1 MKLSNPSRSD
11 PANPESLVQNL
22 VRTRLPT
29 RHGEFVLYY
38 YNNTLEKKEH
48 LAMVKGNVDN
58 ASDVAVRLHSECLTG
73 DVFGS
78 LRCDCGDQLDRA
90 LRIIGQEACG
100 VLLYLRQ
107 EGRGI
112 GLLKKLQAY
121 NLQDE
126 GLDTVE
132 ANLRLGHLS
141 DERDYSIAAAMLQ
154 DLHIRSV
161 RLITNNP
168 AKIDQ
173 LRKLGIEVSDR
184 IPIEIPFNAENEG
197 YLRTKARKM
206 QHLLSLKVRQKPVGD
221 LACMEGLVKRLE
233 EHAQHETRRPFVTVA
248 YARGLNGGGYPQS
261 SLRCHGSPRLLRLL
275 DAVLMHHDAALL
287 TGRELAAGAAWPTAG
302 TLVILDPD
310 SRASADILRCANN
323 QRIVLVA
330 ADPALTQLKMALG
343 EAAGITVLAM
353 PRPARGK
360 PDYGAILETLSGC
373 GIDSLLTGAEI
384 GADLIAAGLADYGLV
399 ALIPQF
405 GGDSL
410 AELSQPSPVR
420 FAEYHCHPLD
430 HEMVIHG
437 HF

>member
-1 MKLSNPSRSD
+1 MKVSNPSRTGSAD
-11 PANPESLVQNL
+11 PKSLVQNL

-29 RHGEFVLYY
+29 RNGEFVLYY
-38 YNNTLEKKEH
+38 YNNALEKKEH
-48 LAMVKGNVDN
+48 LAIVKGTVEK
-58 ASDVAVRLHSECLTG
+58 ASGVAVRLHSECLTG

-90 LRIIGQEACG
+90 LRIIGQEPCG

-141 DERDYSIAAAMLQ
+141 DERDYSIAAAMLH
-154 DLHIRSV
+154 DLDIRSV

-221 LACMEGLVKRLE
+221 FACMDGLVKRLE
-233 EHAQHETRRPFVTVA
+233 EHALQARSRPFVSVA
-248 YARGLNGGGYPQS
+248 YARGLSGGVFPPA
-261 SLRCHGSPRLLRLL
+261 SLRSQCSARLARLLEAVESHH
-275 DAVLMHHDAALL
+275 DAVLVTAP
-287 TGRELAAGAAWPTAG
+287 GLAAGFVGPAVSTVVVLG
-302 TLVILDPD
+302 PD
-310 SRASADILRCANN
+310 SGSVETVRRLA
-323 QRIVLVA
+323 
-330 ADPALTQLKMALG
+330 
-343 EAAGITVLAM
+343 AAGKT
-353 PRPARGK
+353 
-360 PDYGAILETLSGC
+360 
-373 GIDSLLTGAEI
+373 
-384 GADLIAAGLADYGLV
+384 LV
-399 ALIPQF
+399 ALTAGPVPEPLHMALNDAGAAVVATEPESGGAPNYPAMLDELGRRGIGSLITGADAGSELITRGLANYGIVALVPRF
-405 GGDSL
+405 GGDTGKEASNQ
-410 AELSQPSPVR
+410 APVR
-420 FAEYHCHPLD
+420 FAEYQCHALD
-430 HEMVIHG
+430 GEMVIHG
-437 HF
+437 YF

>member
-1 MKLSNPSRSD
+1 MKVSNPSRNDSEA
-11 PANPESLVQNL
+11 PNPLVQNL

-38 YNNTLEKKEH
+38 YNNALEKKEH
-48 LAMVKGNVDN
+48 LAIVKGPVEH
-58 ASDVAVRLHSECLTG
+58 ASHVAVRLHSECLTG

-90 LRIIGQEACG
+90 LRIIGQEPCG

-141 DERDYSIAAAMLQ
+141 DERDYRIAAAILQ
-154 DLHIRSV
+154 DLNIRSV

-168 AKIDQ
+168 AKIEQ

-184 IPIEIPFNAENEG
+184 IPIEIPFNAENET

-221 LACMEGLVKRLE
+221 FACMEGLVKRLE
-233 EHAQHETRRPFVTVA
+233 EHGMHDHGRPFVSVA
-248 YARGLNGGGYPQS
+248 YARGLNGGAYTGTSVRAQ
-261 SLRCHGSPRLLRLL
+261 CSPRLVRLL
-275 DAVLMHHDAALL
+275 DAVEAHHDAVLVKA
-287 TGRELAAGAAWPTAG
+287 RDLAAVTALPAAQTVA
-302 TLVILDPD
+302 VLDPD
-310 SRASADILRCANN
+310 EDSIAPLQHLRESGKT
-323 QRIVLVA
+323 LVA
-330 ADPALTQLKMALG
+330 LTTAPLSEPLRAALEATGAAVVVLEPVNQATNYPALVEALG
-343 EAAGITVLAM
+343 
-353 PRPARGK
+353 R
-360 PDYGAILETLSGC
+360 C
-373 GIDSLLTGAEI
+373 GIGSVLTGASVGTE
-384 GADLIAAGLADYGLV
+384 LIARGLANYGIV
-399 ALIPQF
+399 ALVPRF
-405 GGDSL
+405 GGDT
-410 AELSQPSPVR
+410 AETAGNPESVG
-420 FAEYHCHPLD
+420 FAEYQCHALD
-430 HEMVIHG
+430 GEMVIHG
-437 HF
+437 YF